1 VRLLCTDEFVDGDDD
16 DWRMLSEEIVF
27 GYTKE
32 NFSGNLP
39 NPHLVIFDLLIA
51 RHHSMVIFLTE
62 IAVYLRYST
71 R

>member
-39 NPHLVIFDLLIA
+39 NPHLVIFDFLIA
-51 RHHSMVIFLTE
+51 RHHSMVFF
-62 IAVYLRYST
+62 
-71 R
+71 